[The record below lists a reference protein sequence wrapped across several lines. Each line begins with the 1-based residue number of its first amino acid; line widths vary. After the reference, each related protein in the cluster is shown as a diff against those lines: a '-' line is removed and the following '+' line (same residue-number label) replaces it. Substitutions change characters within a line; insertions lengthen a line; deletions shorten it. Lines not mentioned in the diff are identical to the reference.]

1 MNYGLCNR
9 IFSLCNAKN
18 YELFRTFAETLTT
31 RISNEEEN
39 QVQSRLSR
47 HVAVEWKIPA
57 PQGPVGAHCPSN
69 H

>member
-18 YELFRTFAETLTT
+18 YELFCTFAETLTT
-31 RISNEEEN
+31 RIYNEEEN

-47 HVAVEWKIPA
+47 HVAELW
-57 PQGPVGAHCPSN
+57 
-69 H
+69 